1 MWLLIL
7 AALAV
12 LPATAE
18 SKWTFV
24 RSANFELY
32 STAGPK
38 EARKTIEAFE
48 QIRDFF
54 LQNRSAPPFKIPV
67 TIIAFKN
74 RKEYAPYSARD
85 TSAAYY
91 QSTELRDFIV
101 MSGTGVDQFPV
112 AVHEYIH
119 LLVRHSELKLPVWL
133 NEGMA
138 EVYSTIQP
146 FGGNIVLGAVPKGRA
161 YALGQSKW
169 LPIGKL
175 TSVNHDSAEY
185 NEKDRVGLFYSQ
197 SWLLAHMLMLDPLLR
212 PEFPKFLGAVAGGK
226 STDEAFRVAYDLTPA
241 EIEKRLGAY
250 YRSDSLMGVRFDTK
264 FQKMETSEPEAA
276 DPVAVEVATASLLSA
291 IQRHDDA
298 AARFK
303 SLIATYPDRHEVHAA
318 AGQAAWARR
327 DREAARTSLLR
338 ATELEAPDWRTWWT
352 CARVLQGDSEKQQQL
367 ITVLRGALRRNS
379 ALTDARLMLGSE
391 LYRAKQYKD
400 ALDVLGTIRNITP
413 DRAPSLFLTI
423 AYSAM
428 HLGLDEEARK
438 AAEQARKHSKEMVD
452 VSAAEQVFRYLDAKQ
467 QVAQSAPV
475 IEGRPPRPVQVRAP
489 AETAPEPEAP
499 KPPVL
504 MSLRGALEHVD
515 CKGEQALLRVR
526 SGGAVTLFL
535 IPRPD
540 AVTIKNAPGTSV
552 NLNCGPQTKP
562 APISI
567 EYTDRAD
574 KARGTAGDVVLLEF
588 TAQ

>member
-38 EARKTIEAFE
+38 DARKTIEAFE

-54 LQNRSAPPFKIPV
+54 LQNRSAPPMKRPV

-74 RKEYAPYSARD
+74 RKEYAPYSAKD
-85 TSAAYY
+85 SSAAFY

-101 MSGTGVDQFPV
+101 MSGTGVEQFPI

-133 NEGMA
+133 NEGIA

-146 FGGNIVLGAVPKGRA
+146 FGGKIVLGAVPKGRA
-161 YALGQSKW
+161 YALESKW
-169 LPIGKL
+169 LPIDKL
-175 TSVNHDSAEY
+175 TSVSHDSAEY

-197 SWLLAHMLMLDPLLR
+197 SWLLAHMLMLDPLFR
-212 PEFPKFLGAVAGGK
+212 PEFPKFLGAVADGK
-226 STDEAFRVAYDLTPA
+226 STAEGFRIAYDLTPA
-241 EIEKRLGAY
+241 EVEKRLGAY
-250 YRSDSLMGVRFDTK
+250 YRSHSLMGVQFNTK
-264 FQKMETSEPEAA
+264 FQKMESSEPEPA
-276 DPVAVEVATASLLSA
+276 DPAAAEVATASLLSA
-291 IQRHDDA
+291 IQQHDEA
-298 AARFK
+298 ASRFK
-303 SLIATYPDRHEVHAA
+303 TLLATHGDRHEVHAA

-327 DREAARTSLLR
+327 DLATARTSLLR
-338 ATELEAPDWRTWWT
+338 ATELDAPDWRIWWT
-352 CARVLQGDSEKQQQL
+352 CARLLQGDSERRQQL
-367 ITVLRGALRRNS
+367 ITVLRGTLRRNG
-379 ALTDARLMLGSE
+379 ALTDARLMLGAE
-391 LYRAKQYKD
+391 LYTAKQYKD

-413 DRAPSLFLTI
+413 DRAPRLFLTI

-428 HLGLDEEARK
+428 HLGMDGEARK
-438 AAEQARKHSKEMVD
+438 AAEQARKHSKEAVD
-452 VSAAEQVFRYLDAKQ
+452 ISAAEQVFRYLDAKE
-467 QVAQSAPV
+467 QVAASTPV
-475 IEGRPPRPVQVRAP
+475 IEARPPRPVEVRAP
-489 AETAPEPEAP
+489 AETAPEPQAA

-526 SGGAVTLFL
+526 SGAAVTLFL

-567 EYTDRAD
+567 EYTNRAD
-574 KARGTAGDVVLLEF
+574 KAHGTAGDVVLLEF